1 LQIADAP
8 HPSPLPTEE
17 RDGVRGTL
25 ITGDLN
31 LRLGV
36 NMQTV
41 LILYHSRSGNTEE
54 MARAVEQ
61 GVKSEGVK
69 VVRKKVGRATLQ
81 DLLKADGI
89 ILGSPTYYGTMAA
102 ELKAFIDKSVKY
114 HGKLEGKVGGAFS
127 SGGGLGGGVETTVL
141 DITKALLIHGMVIQ
155 GDPWGSHYGTVSIG
169 KPNAAAK
176 KECKKLGEKVARLVK
191 RLALAS

>member
-1 LQIADAP
+1 MP
-8 HPSPLPTEE
+8 
-17 RDGVRGTL
+17 
-25 ITGDLN
+25 
-31 LRLGV
+31 
-36 NMQTV
+36 TV

-54 MARAVEQ
+54 MAKTIEEGA
-61 GVKSEGVK
+61 KSEGVK
-69 VVRKKVGRATLQ
+69 VVRKKVAKATLQ

-89 ILGSPTYYGTMAA
+89 ILGSPTYYGTMAS
-102 ELKAFIDKSVKY
+102 EMKAFIDRSVKI

-141 DITKALLIHGMVIQ
+141 DLTKALLIHGMIVQ

-169 KPNAAAK
+169 RPNASAK

-191 RLALAS
+191 RLVPAS